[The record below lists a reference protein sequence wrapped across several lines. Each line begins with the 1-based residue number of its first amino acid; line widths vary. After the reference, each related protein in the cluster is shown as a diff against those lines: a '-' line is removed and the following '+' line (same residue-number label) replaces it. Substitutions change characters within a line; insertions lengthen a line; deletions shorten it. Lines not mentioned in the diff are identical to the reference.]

1 MSLSNLSSLAL
12 FYYKKLSTVLN
23 NDILQKISNMA
34 EDIEE
39 IRGNMKDMKEAIVTN
54 KEKIFKNSNAIADV
68 NFIAKRNS
76 AQITSVS
83 GQHETMIVNNI
94 QRLNFMDNKMVDM
107 KMNIVRNE
115 GTIVENSDTISDVNS
130 IVERNS
136 AQITSVSE
144 ELEKQQAMIV
154 NNINR
159 LDSLFTK
166 MAKLEDIKEEM
177 SNMEEEIVQNSDTI
191 SNVNFTAERNS
202 AQITSMSQ
210 TRIADNIRTT
220 SDIAD
225 IKENIVENTNT
236 ISDVNSTLSSQ
247 LNLTNNN
254 VLNNEMKIEQMDS
267 TMTLFSE
274 DLDKNKDDVEKELK
288 EIQLTPGPKGEAGSQ
303 GPQGEKGE
311 PGKGG
316 S

>member
-1 MSLSNLSSLAL
+1 M
-12 FYYKKLSTVLN
+12 LN

-39 IRGNMKDMKEAIVTN
+39 IKGEMKDMKEAIVSN
-54 KEKIFKNSNAIADV
+54 KIVKNSNTIADV
-68 NFIAKRNS
+68 NFITKRNS
-76 AQITSVS
+76 AKITSLS
-83 GQHETMIVNNI
+83 GQHETKIVNNT
-94 QRLNFMDNKMVDM
+94 QRLNFMENKMVDM

-115 GTIVENSDTISDVNS
+115 GKIDENSDTISDVNS

-136 AQITSVSE
+136 ALITIVSE

-154 NNINR
+154 NNIMR

-247 LNLTNNN
+247 LNLTNNI
-254 VLNNEMKIEQMDS
+254 VSNNEMKIKQMDS
-267 TMTLFSE
+267 TMTLFSQ

>member
-1 MSLSNLSSLAL
+1 
-12 FYYKKLSTVLN
+12 
-23 NDILQKISNMA
+23 MA

-202 AQITSMSQ
+202 AQITSMSE
-210 TRIADNIRTT
+210 TRIADNIQTI

-225 IKENIVENTNT
+225 TSRNT
-236 ISDVNSTLSSQ
+236 
-247 LNLTNNN
+247 
-254 VLNNEMKIEQMDS
+254 
-267 TMTLFSE
+267 
-274 DLDKNKDDVEKELK
+274 
-288 EIQLTPGPKGEAGSQ
+288 G
-303 GPQGEKGE
+303 
-311 PGKGG
+311 
-316 S
+316 